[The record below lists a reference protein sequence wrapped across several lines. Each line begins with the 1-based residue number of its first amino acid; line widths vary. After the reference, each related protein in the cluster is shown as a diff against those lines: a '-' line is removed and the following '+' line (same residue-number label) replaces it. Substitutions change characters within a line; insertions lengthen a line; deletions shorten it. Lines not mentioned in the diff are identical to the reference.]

1 MNDALKLKVLVVED
15 ELLVRVGIK
24 SSIDWEENNL
34 MLVGEAANGQ
44 EAVPLL
50 RTCRP
55 DIVLLD
61 IRLPDISGLDLLRMI
76 RMELPQAKTIII
88 SGLDD
93 FETTREA
100 FRL

>member
-50 RTCRP
+50 RT
-55 DIVLLD
+55 
-61 IRLPDISGLDLLRMI
+61 
-76 RMELPQAKTIII
+76 
-88 SGLDD
+88 
-93 FETTREA
+93 
-100 FRL
+100 